1 MPERENVFLI
11 FMFYTVHFLN
21 FLPVRILVNSSSIIF
36 TLVYI
41 QQYGAIQQVCT
52 WDKNLLYYMIV
63 AQTIF
68 VAIQQRIE
76 AEYLKH
82 MEAEF
87 LKHTENGNEAG
98 DADNGNSN
106 TGLAFLVVMCS
117 LAIIIWFGYGIG
129 NILTDEICLQETEA
143 RLSGLYY
150 YIIVVQL
157 SMNGLIVLICT
168 IIPCLTALGV

>member
-82 MEAEF
+82 
-87 LKHTENGNEAG
+87 TEAG